1 MFFVNALLHFWA
13 KPIPPIKCTMKIQN
27 RGNFH
32 KYSICGCQIKNFPI
46 FGNPFST
53 HEMALLGVFLGL
65 SSTILGLPS
74 TFDEIFTRDSTLAD
88 KNTVWIIFPKFEFL
102 RKWVRSRTLTPS
114 CTPFPPEYGQNQ
126 GKSKQSVK
134 KCSHQAIQICQ
145 SQDSFFSCLNE
156 K

>member
-1 MFFVNALLHFWA
+1 MFTPSYTFELS
-13 KPIPPIKCTMKIQN
+13 PSPPPQIKHTMKIQN
-27 RGNFH
+27 RGKFH
-32 KYSICGCQIKNFPI
+32 KYSICGCQVKNFPS

-74 TFDEIFTRDSTLAD
+74 TFDEIFTRDSILAD

-102 RKWVRSRTLTPS
+102 RKWDRSKTLTPS

-145 SQDSFFSCLNE
+145 SQDSFFSPV
-156 K
+156 